1 MIKVASYNM
10 RKGVGTD
17 RLRRPERIL
26 DVLNEIDADVVA
38 LQEADKRFGTKEAAL
53 PPDMIARCTPYVPVK
68 LSPRDHG
75 LGWHGNAILVR
86 QGIEILCHAHV
97 DLPTLEPRGAVIAD
111 IRHGGSPYRV
121 VGMHLDLSGLQRR
134 RQARA
139 IIDAVACRDA
149 MPCIMMGDLNEWTRH
164 GGCLRDFTRDF
175 QMAPTGPSFHARRPI
190 ARLDRIMVSRELR
203 IAAAGVHHSVKT
215 RHASDHLPIW
225 AVVEPG
231 AEPSALPK

>member
-38 LQEADKRFGTKEAAL
+38 LQEADRRFGAKEAAL
-53 PPDMIARCTPYVPVK
+53 PVEMIARCTPYEHVP
-68 LSPRDHG
+68 LSPRDCG

-86 QGIEILCHAHV
+86 RGIEVTSHAHV
-97 DLPTLEPRGAVIAD
+97 DLPTIEPRGAVIAD
-111 IRHGGSPYRV
+111 LKIAGAPIRV

-139 IIDAVACRDA
+139 IVDAVDA
-149 MPCIMMGDLNEWTRH
+149 REKMPVVLMGDLNEWTQT
-164 GGCLRDFTRDF
+164 GGCLRDFAHNYR
-175 QMAPTGPSFHARRPI
+175 MAATGPSFHARRPM
-190 ARLDRIMVSRELR
+190 ARLDRIMVGGGLKISQ
-203 IAAAGVHHSVKT
+203 AGVHHSLKT

-225 AVVEPG
+225 AVVEPD
-231 AEPSALPK
+231 